1 MEKRQF
7 TIYGR
12 VQGVGFRFYTMRQ
25 AQKLMLSGSVKNLSD
40 GSVLVIAVG
49 IEDQIAAM
57 RQWLKTGSPAARVD
71 RIIEQE
77 YIGEREFMDF
87 KIEY

>member
-77 YIGEREFMDF
+77 YIGEREFIDF
-87 KIEY
+87 KIEH

>member
-12 VQGVGFRFYTMRQ
+12 VQGVGFRFYTARQ
-25 AQKLMLSGSVKNLSD
+25 AQKLMLSGCVKNLSD

-49 IEDQIAAM
+49 IEEQIAAM
-57 RQWLKTGSPAARVD
+57 RQWLKTGSPAARVE

-77 YIGEREFMDF
+77 YIGEREFIDF
-87 KIEY
+87 KIEH

>member
-25 AQKLMLSGSVKNLSD
+25 AQKLMLGGCVKNLSD

-49 IEDQIAAM
+49 IEDQIAAL

-87 KIEY
+87 KIEH

>member
-12 VQGVGFRFYTMRQ
+12 VQGVGFRFYTTRQ

-49 IEDQIAAM
+49 IENQIAAL

-77 YIGEREFMDF
+77 YVGEQEFIDF
-87 KIEY
+87 KIEH

>member
-12 VQGVGFRFYTMRQ
+12 VQDVGFRFYTTRQ

-49 IEDQIAAM
+49 IENQIAAL

-77 YIGEREFMDF
+77 YVGEREFIDF
-87 KIEY
+87 KIEH

>member
-12 VQGVGFRFYTMRQ
+12 VQGVGFRFYTTRQ

-49 IEDQIAAM
+49 IENQIAAL

-77 YIGEREFMDF
+77 YVGEREFIDF
-87 KIEY
+87 KIEH

>member
-49 IEDQIAAM
+49 IENQIAAL
-57 RQWLKTGSPAARVD
+57 RQWLKKGSPAAQVD

-77 YIGEREFMDF
+77 YVGEREFIDF
-87 KIEY
+87 KIEH

>member
-12 VQGVGFRFYTMRQ
+12 VQGVGFRFYTARQ
-25 AQKLMLSGSVKNLSD
+25 AQKLMLSGCVKNLYD
-40 GSVLVIAVG
+40 GSVLVIAIG
-49 IEDQIAAM
+49 IEEQIAAM

-77 YIGEREFMDF
+77 YIGEREFIDF
-87 KIEY
+87 KIEH

>member
-49 IEDQIAAM
+49 IENQIAAL
-57 RQWLKTGSPAARVD
+57 RQWLKKGSPAARVD

-77 YIGEREFMDF
+77 YVGEQEFIDF
-87 KIEY
+87 KIEH

>member
-87 KIEY
+87 KIEH

>member
-25 AQKLMLSGSVKNLSD
+25 AQKLMLSGCVKNLSD
-40 GSVLVIAVG
+40 GSVLVITVG

-77 YIGEREFMDF
+77 YIGEQEFIDF
-87 KIEY
+87 KIEH

>member
-12 VQGVGFRFYTMRQ
+12 VQGVGFRFYTTRQ

-49 IEDQIAAM
+49 IENQIAAL

-77 YIGEREFMDF
+77 YIGEREFIDF
-87 KIEY
+87 KIEH

>member
-25 AQKLMLSGSVKNLSD
+25 AQKLMLSGCVKNLSD
-40 GSVLVIAVG
+40 GSVLVITVG
-49 IEDQIAAM
+49 IENQIAAM

-77 YIGEREFMDF
+77 YIGEREFIDF
-87 KIEY
+87 KIEH

>member
-12 VQGVGFRFYTMRQ
+12 VQGVGFRFYTTRQ

-49 IEDQIAAM
+49 IENQIAAL

-71 RIIEQE
+71 RIIE
-77 YIGEREFMDF
+77 
-87 KIEY
+87 

>member
-25 AQKLMLSGSVKNLSD
+25 AQKLMLCGSVKNLSD
-40 GSVLVIAVG
+40 GSVLVIAIG
-49 IEDQIAAM
+49 IENQIAAL

-77 YIGEREFMDF
+77 YVGEQEFIDF
-87 KIEY
+87 KIEH

>member
-49 IEDQIAAM
+49 IENQIAAL
-57 RQWLKTGSPAARVD
+57 RQWLKKGSPAARVD